1 MEKKMVN
8 KSEMIKVVESYVANC
23 LKYDDRKNASVITNE
38 LFGDFTCGQLESMV
52 KLFDCVLHTDYFT
65 KEITDTVT
73 LNEAE
78 VERMKRFIRCEQ
90 SKDRAK
96 FIILNILDGTCYGF
110 NHAMYILNGLK
121 VENIKLNKLYSIF
134 KLFVDAYN
142 NYYKEE
148 IEEKVNKENSL

>member
-65 KEITDTVT
+65 KDITDTVT

-96 FIILNILDGTCYGF
+96 FVILNILDGTCYGF
-110 NHAMYILNGLK
+110 NHAMDILNGLK